1 YGRARDGDGDHAE
14 LPRSDPGPVGMD
26 GDPGPSGAGGLH
38 RVHGGE
44 QVMALKVAGLD
55 LSMTATGVA
64 HTGDDD
70 QSVCTHLIKSL
81 GKGDGRLVD
90 IRSQVL
96 ARISGCELV
105 LIDDLPTHAHSA
117 GITGMV
123 HGAVREG
130 LLSAGIPY
138 ATVPP
143 ATLKKYA
150 TGRGNCDKTAM
161 AVAAYRRSER
171 EFADDNQCDA
181 WWLWVMARDLTGDPV
196 FGLPKVQRDALSKV
210 KKEG

>member
-1 YGRARDGDGDHAE
+1 MTRATSWASSTRTGSSPRGRRPRWPSRRSAWSSTRARTRPGRPRHDAGGVVRGPGMYGRARDGDGDHAE

-26 GDPGPSGAGGLH
+26 GDLGPSGAGGLH

-64 HTGDDD
+64 RTGDDD
-70 QSVCTHLIKSL
+70 QSGCTHLIKST
-81 GKGDGRLVD
+81 GKGDRRLVD

-96 ARISGCELV
+96 DYVSGCELV
-105 LIDDLPTHAHSA
+105 LIEDLPTHAHSA

-143 ATLKKYA
+143 ATLKKY
-150 TGRGNCDKTAM
+150 
-161 AVAAYRRSER
+161 
-171 EFADDNQCDA
+171 
-181 WWLWVMARDLTGDPV
+181 
-196 FGLPKVQRDALSKV
+196 
-210 KKEG
+210 

>member
-1 YGRARDGDGDHAE
+1 
-14 LPRSDPGPVGMD
+14 
-26 GDPGPSGAGGLH
+26 
-38 RVHGGE
+38 
-44 QVMALKVAGLD
+44 MALKVAGLD
-55 LSMTATGVA
+55 LSMTATGVC
-64 HTGDDD
+64 HPGDDG
-70 QSVCTHLIKSL
+70 QSGCTHLIKPS
-81 GKGDGRLVD
+81 GKGDRRLVD

-96 ARISGCELV
+96 AHVSGCELV
-105 LIDDLPTHAHSA
+105 LIEDLPTHAHSA

-161 AVAAYRRSER
+161 AVAAYRRSGL
-171 EFADDNQCDA
+171 EFTDDNQCDA
-181 WWLWVMARDLTGDPV
+181 WWLWVMVRDLTGDPV
-196 FGLPKVQRDALSKV
+196 FELPKIQRDALSKV